1 MWCDLFDTP
10 VREKK
15 VRNGII
21 AYQYRN
27 GTININGQK
36 YLYYSLTDAIRKFR
50 KDFPAR

>member
-1 MWCDLFDTP
+1 MIDLFDKP
-10 VREKK
+10 IKEKR

-36 YLYYSLTDAIRKFR
+36 YCMYSMTGAINKFR
-50 KDFPAR
+50 KDFPAYR